1 MESVPIG
8 FIESKYPKCNCVG
21 LFIKLYFQILVLR
34 KKKLGV
40 GFHAFQ
46 AGLEL
51 GK

>member
-1 MESVPIG
+1 MQLCWPIY
-8 FIESKYPKCNCVG
+8 KA
-21 LFIKLYFQILVLR
+21 LFSDLSFE